1 MEPSGKRTDL
11 QRALQACRQS
21 FVSVG
26 VFSLFINLL
35 MLAPPLY
42 MLQVYDRVL
51 STQSVETLLMLT
63 LVLSFFFLV
72 MGGLELVRSRILVRV
87 GNRLDTRI
95 HARLY
100 SAMFRRSLFQRDRQ
114 SAQPLN
120 DLTSLR
126 QFLTGQG
133 LFAFFDAP
141 WVPVYLG
148 VLFLF
153 HPWLGFFAT
162 FAAVVLLALAV
173 ANELTTKSLLASAN
187 SQHIKAQD
195 LASSNLRNAEVL
207 HAMGMLPA
215 IMGRWADKHHRYLS
229 GQSLASD
236 RAGSLTN
243 AAKVLRLFF
252 QSMILGLG
260 AYLVLAGSITPGM
273 MIAGSIIMGRA
284 LAPVDQMIGSWKGFV
299 NARGA
304 YARLNDLLNQF
315 EAAPQGMSLP
325 PPAGKMVIEAVS
337 VAAPGDDRPILQEIG
352 FQVAKGEHVG
362 IIGPSAAGKSTLA
375 RVLLGVWPVRSGS
388 VRLDG
393 VEMSQWQRDELGPW
407 VGYLPQDIELFDGTI
422 GENIARFGPVEAER
436 VVAAA
441 RKAGVHEMI
450 LKLSDG
456 YDTYLS
462 SAGSALSGGQR
473 QRIGLARALYGD
485 PVLVVLDEPNANLD
499 DAGDRALAGAIRQL
513 KAGGVTLF
521 VISHGAS
528 VLRHM
533 DKLLVLKDGQM
544 GMFGPRDQVLA
555 QYARFPQQ
563 RRGGPSPN
571 TRLAAIRG
579 GQPTPPTTDEAPPG
593 YTPGDTP

>member
-1 MEPSGKRTDL
+1 MHPSDQRTDL

-26 VFSLFINLL
+26 LFSLFINLL

-63 LVLSFFFLV
+63 LVLGFFFLV

-87 GNRLDTRI
+87 GNRLDIRI

-100 SAMFRRSLFQRDRQ
+100 SAMFRRSLFQRERQ

-148 VLFLF
+148 LLFLF
-153 HPWLGFFAT
+153 HPWLGLFAS

-173 ANELTTKSLLASAN
+173 ANELSTKALLASAN
-187 SQHIKAQD
+187 GQHIKAQD
-195 LASSNLRNAEVL
+195 LATANLRNAEVL

-243 AAKVLRLFF
+243 AAKILRLFF

-260 AYLVLAGSITPGM
+260 AYLVLAGSLTPGM

-304 YARLNDLLNQF
+304 YARLNDLLIRF
-315 EAAPQGMSLP
+315 HAAPLGMSLP
-325 PPAGKMVIEAVS
+325 PPMGRMVIEG
-337 VAAPGDDRPILQEIG
+337 VAATAPGDDQPILQGIA
-352 FQVAKGEHVG
+352 FRVAKGEHVG

-375 RVLLGVWPVRSGS
+375 RVLLGVWPVQSGS

-393 VEMSQWQRDELGPW
+393 VEMSQWQREELGPW

-436 VVAAA
+436 VVSAA

-462 SAGSALSGGQR
+462 SAGGTLSGGQR

-499 DAGDRALAGAIRQL
+499 DAGDRALAAAIRQL
-513 KAGGVTLF
+513 KADGVTLF
-521 VISHGAS
+521 VVSHGAG
-528 VLRHM
+528 VLRYM
-533 DKLLVLKDGQM
+533 DKLLVLKEGRMDV
-544 GMFGPRDQVLA
+544 FGTRDKVLA

-563 RRGGPSPN
+563 RRGKTSSQ
-571 TRLAAIRG
+571 TRVAAIRG
-579 GQPTPPTTDEAPPG
+579 GSPPEPTGEAPPAQA
-593 YTPGDTP
+593 PGKTS

>member
-1 MEPSGKRTDL
+1 MKRSDKRTDL
-11 QRALQACRQS
+11 QRALQACRHS
-21 FVSVG
+21 FISVG
-26 VFSLFINLL
+26 LFSLFINLL

-51 STQSVETLLMLT
+51 ATQSVETLLMLT
-63 LVLSFFFLV
+63 LVLGFFFLV

-87 GNRLDTRI
+87 GNRLDQRI

-100 SAMFRRSLFQRDRQ
+100 SAMFRRSLYQRERQ

-173 ANELTTKSLLASAN
+173 ANELSTKRLLASAN

-195 LASSNLRNAEVL
+195 LANANLRNAEVL

-260 AYLVLAGSITPGM
+260 AYLVLAANITPGM

-284 LAPVDQMIGSWKGFV
+284 LAPVDQMISSWKGFV

-304 YARLNDLLNQF
+304 YARLNDLLHQF
-315 EAAPQGMSLP
+315 EAAPPGMALP
-325 PPAGKMVIEAVS
+325 PPAGKVVVEAVS
-337 VAAPGDDRPILQEIG
+337 VAAPGDDRPILQEVA

-375 RVLLGVWPVRSGS
+375 RVLLGVWPVQSGS

-393 VEMSQWQRDELGPW
+393 VEMSQWQREALGPW
-407 VGYLPQDIELFDGTI
+407 VGYLPQDIELFEGTI
-422 GENIARFGPVEAER
+422 GENIARFGTVEAER

-450 LKLSDG
+450 LKMRDG

-462 SAGSALSGGQR
+462 SSGGALSGGQR

-499 DAGDRALAGAIRQL
+499 DAGERALAEAIRQL
-513 KAGGVTLF
+513 KAGGITLF
-521 VISHGAS
+521 IVSHGAS

-533 DKLLVLKDGQM
+533 DKLLVLKEGQM
-544 GMFGPRDQVLA
+544 SLFGPRDQVLA
-555 QYARFPQQ
+555 QYARFPQPRASQ
-563 RRGGPSPN
+563 SRN

-579 GQPTPPTTDEAPPG
+579 GSPPVPSGEAPSG
-593 YTPGDTP
+593 KTPGDSP

>member
-1 MEPSGKRTDL
+1 MTDDL
-11 QRALQACRQS
+11 RHALAACRGS

-26 VFSLFINLL
+26 VFSLFVNLL

-51 STQSVETLLMLT
+51 TTQSVETLLMLT
-63 LVLSFFFLV
+63 LVLGFFFLV
-72 MGGLELVRSRILVRV
+72 MGALELVRSRILVRI
-87 GNRLDTRI
+87 GNRLDTAI

-100 SAMFRRSLFQRDRQ
+100 GAMFRRSLLQRDRQ
-114 SAQPLN
+114 TAQPLN

-153 HPWLGFFAT
+153 HPWLGAFAGV
-162 FAAVVLLALAV
+162 AALVLLALAI
-173 ANELTTKSLLASAN
+173 ANELATKSLLASAN
-187 SQHIKAQD
+187 IQHIKAQE
-195 LASSNLRNAEVL
+195 LASANLRNAEVL

-215 IMGRWADKHHRYLS
+215 IMGRWADKHHRFLS

-236 RAGSLTN
+236 RAGTLTN

-260 AYLVLAGSITPGM
+260 AYLVLAGDITPGM
-273 MIAGSIIMGRA
+273 MIAASIIMGRA

-299 NARGA
+299 GARGA
-304 YARLNDLLNQF
+304 YGRLSELLAQF
-315 EAAPQGMSLP
+315 PEVPPGMPLPAPS
-325 PPAGKMVIEAVS
+325 GKMVIDAVT
-337 VAAPGDDRPILQEIG
+337 VAVPGAIRPTLQDIG
-352 FQVAKGEHVG
+352 FRVAKGEHIG

-375 RVLLGVWPVRSGS
+375 RALLGVWPVQSGS
-388 VRLDG
+388 IRLDG
-393 VEMSQWQRDELGPW
+393 VEVGRWQRETLGPW

-422 GENIARFGPVEAER
+422 AENIARFGTVDAER
-436 VVAAA
+436 VVVAA

-450 LKLSDG
+450 LKLDDG

-462 SAGSALSGGQR
+462 SAGGSLSGGQR

-485 PVLVVLDEPNANLD
+485 PVLVVLDEPNASLD
-499 DAGDRALAGAIRQL
+499 DAGERALAGAIRQL

-521 VISHGAS
+521 VISHRSS

-544 GMFGPRDQVLA
+544 SMFGPRDQVLA

-563 RRGGPSPN
+563 RRGVQSPT

-579 GQPTPPTTDEAPPG
+579 GPPVPPSADTDPPG
-593 YTPGDTP
+593 KPS